1 MYFSFKPQKII
12 LTSLMALLLIGGVF
26 ATFSYK
32 VAKFGDVHLATAM
45 SRSVQRH
52 ATFVWYAAKFSG
64 VALAAGP
71 FSAFSKTEYVQGGNA
86 RAVPVLLYHG
96 LRENRDDALTPKE
109 FAEHMGA
116 LRKAGWKT
124 ITLSELEAFLRNDA
138 DIPARSF
145 VLTFDDGARD
155 SYYPVDPLL
164 SIFGYNAVSFILPKY
179 TIGGGTHYYLSSGE
193 VNTML
198 NSGRWEI
205 GSHGYESHE
214 FPPIDD
220 AGERGAALANLLW
233 LPDEGRLE
241 TPEEFAAR
249 VTRDLSHSQAEL
261 EKEFSIPVT
270 TFAFPFG
277 EFGQLTKNYP
287 EVTTTVEGIANSLYD
302 LSFFQTWVG
311 EGFSYNYPQENGEE
325 MIMVKR
331 IEPLPGVTGDELV
344 AILEAGFP
352 KDLPFNDDLSGD
364 SGWFA
369 TWGSHT
375 FDGSTLLLKSQE
387 TETGAAIVLD
397 GTEDWENYRAQVTL
411 SSPSQTGFV
420 IWARFQDNDN
430 NAACNFGNG
439 FMHAEDT
446 VNGEHRVINGVRD
459 SAIRIPSGT
468 FTVEVEVVD
477 RNLTCT
483 LNGTTNVTTEF
494 LDTTLATGGIGIKIW
509 DPEPGLSEFV
519 VHDVSVEPL

>member
-1 MYFSFKPQKII
+1 
-12 LTSLMALLLIGGVF
+12 
-26 ATFSYK
+26 
-32 VAKFGDVHLATAM
+32 
-45 SRSVQRH
+45 
-52 ATFVWYAAKFSG
+52 
-64 VALAAGP
+64 
-71 FSAFSKTEYVQGGNA
+71 
-86 RAVPVLLYHG
+86 
-96 LRENRDDALTPKE
+96 
-109 FAEHMGA
+109 
-116 LRKAGWKT
+116 
-124 ITLSELEAFLRNDA
+124 
-138 DIPARSF
+138 
-145 VLTFDDGARD
+145 
-155 SYYPVDPLL
+155 
-164 SIFGYNAVSFILPKY
+164 
-179 TIGGGTHYYLSSGE
+179 
-193 VNTML
+193 
-198 NSGRWEI
+198 
-205 GSHGYESHE
+205 
-214 FPPIDD
+214 
-220 AGERGAALANLLW
+220 
-233 LPDEGRLE
+233 
-241 TPEEFAAR
+241 
-249 VTRDLSHSQAEL
+249 
-261 EKEFSIPVT
+261 
-270 TFAFPFG
+270 
-277 EFGQLTKNYP
+277 
-287 EVTTTVEGIANSLYD
+287 
-302 LSFFQTWVG
+302 VG

-331 IEPLPGVTGDELV
+331 IEPLPGVTGEELV

-375 FDGSTLLLKSQE
+375 FDGSTLLLKSRE

-397 GTEDWENYRAQVTL
+397 GTEDWENYHVRVTL

-420 IWARFQDNDN
+420 IWARFQDNEN

-439 FMHAEDT
+439 FMHAEDV

-519 VHDVSVEPL
+519 VHDVIVEPL